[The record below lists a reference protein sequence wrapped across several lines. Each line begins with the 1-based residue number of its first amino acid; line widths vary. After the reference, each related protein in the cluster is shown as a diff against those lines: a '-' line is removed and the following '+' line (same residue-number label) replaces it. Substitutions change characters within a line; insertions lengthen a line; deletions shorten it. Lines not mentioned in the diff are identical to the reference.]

1 MAGSGAISRCVGV
14 MLMLWLV
21 AHEGRAI
28 SLASPCH
35 VLLRNGNGP
44 GKFLFGNFFWKH
56 VSKSSCMV
64 SRLRSWFS
72 CAFEGGPVHG
82 ALV

>member
-1 MAGSGAISRCVGV
+1 MQYGRERTAGPPRLSCDPETVLICMAGSGAISRCVGV

-35 VLLRNGNGP
+35 ALLRNGNGP
-44 GKFLFGNFFWKH
+44 GKFLLEISFG
-56 VSKSSCMV
+56 SM
-64 SRLRSWFS
+64 
-72 CAFEGGPVHG
+72 
-82 ALV
+82 